1 MYRIDFL
8 QFNELKQEVM
18 SEEDTLQNIIDIW
31 LNCKPNKEQKKYLTN
46 AEEWAKYAFENNEHY
61 VMTIFKEEQ
70 LFAFIEV
77 YPRSIHISFIGQYQ
91 GKYIFPLFFADKISE
106 TIKQYT
112 IDKKV
117 EIIDDITAIFK

>member
-1 MYRIDFL
+1 MYRIEYL

-31 LNCKPNKEQKKYLTN
+31 LDSKPNKEQKKYLTN
-46 AEEWAKYAFENNEHY
+46 AEEWAKYAFENNEYY
-61 VMTIFKEEQ
+61 VMTIYKGEKI
-70 LFAFIEV
+70 FAFIEV
-77 YPRSIHISFIGQYQ
+77 YPRTINIKFIDSYQ
-91 GKYIFPLFFADKISE
+91 GKYIFPLFFADKILE
-106 TIKQYT
+106 TIKQYA

>member
-1 MYRIDFL
+1 MYRIEYL

-31 LNCKPNKEQKKYLTN
+31 FNCKPNKEQKKYLTN

-61 VMTIFKEEQ
+61 VMTIYKGEKI
-70 LFAFIEV
+70 FAFIEV
-77 YPRSIHISFIGQYQ
+77 YPRTINIKFIDSYQ
-91 GKYIFPLFFADKISE
+91 GKYIFPLFFADKILE
-106 TIKQYT
+106 TIKQYA